1 MTEQDYREYLEK
13 RTFDVPTGWMADL
26 VASPDWRHRWF
37 AARMRCGLNRLAS
50 DSSADV
56 RMEVAWQKYR
66 LDELSND
73 PDPRVSWAAN
83 QCKSMSWED
92 VYDRY
97 TTYEMDY
104 EGLLELLNNLHIE
117 GLVSPDERNRAF
129 KRLFDEGWSLEGGN
143 MRIWVEKTCCPELV
157 CATLEREKCNL
168 ERTLI
173 LASNNINGSEI
184 KDMVAKQFSVEQG
197 KITCGTPESLGAF
210 LLRKYAG
217 KVGLNPLFSIAER
230 SANDD
235 EICREDLLDSAF
247 AMLLDHRDVMDDA
260 NSLFD
265 WIIDEEG
272 NAYWSGGVRICDML
286 YYYKITDET
295 NRRWLIKSNCW
306 MAQWRDRI
314 DEIYH
319 SGDESEQERLERDIL
334 AYRNPR
340 KAANAFQNRW
350 WIAGALDAIMAW
362 EPELADAPKSQQF
375 EIVKYA
381 VEQMR
386 KNELDNMFDIEL

>member
-1 MTEQDYREYLEK
+1 MTEQDYRNYLIG
-13 RTFDVPTGWMADL
+13 RTFEEPAGWMNDL
-26 VASPDWRHRWF
+26 VASTDWRHRWF

-56 RMEVAWQKYR
+56 RVEVAWQKFR
-66 LDELSND
+66 LDELAKD
-73 PDPRVSWAAN
+73 PDPRVCWAAKR
-83 QCKSMSWED
+83 CEAMSWED

-97 TTYEMDY
+97 TTFEMDY
-104 EGLLELLNNLHIE
+104 EGLLELLNNVHIG
-117 GLVSPDERNRAF
+117 GLVSSDERNRAF
-129 KRLFDEGWSLEGGN
+129 RRLFDEGWPLDGGN
-143 MRIWVEKTCCPELV
+143 MRIWIEKTCCPELV
-157 CATLEREKCNL
+157 CATLKREKCNL

-173 LASNNINGSEI
+173 LTSHNRNGREIRGVVAEQLGLERSEI
-184 KDMVAKQFSVEQG
+184 TSS
-197 KITCGTPESLGAF
+197 TPEDLSVM
-210 LLRKYAG
+210 LLRKYAD
-217 KVGLNPLFSIAER
+217 KVGLNPLFTIVED
-230 SANDD
+230 SADDD
-235 EICREDLLDSAF
+235 EVCRKDLIDSAF
-247 AMLLDHRDVMDDA
+247 ALMLDHRDAMGDA

-272 NAYWSGGVRICDML
+272 NAFWTSGVRVCDML

-295 NRRWLIKSNCW
+295 KRRWLIKSNCW
-306 MAQWRDRI
+306 MSQWRDRI
-314 DEIYH
+314 DEIYRC
-319 SGDESEQERLERDIL
+319 GDESEQERLERDLL

-340 KAANAFQNRW
+340 KAANAFKNRW
-350 WIAGALDAIMAW
+350 WITDALDAIVAW